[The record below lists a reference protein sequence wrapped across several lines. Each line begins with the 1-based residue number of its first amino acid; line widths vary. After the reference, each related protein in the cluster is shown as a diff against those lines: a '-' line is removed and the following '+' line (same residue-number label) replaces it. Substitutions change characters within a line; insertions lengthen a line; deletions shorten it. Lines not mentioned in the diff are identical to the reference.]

1 MNKKLRGLMPG
12 ATKPGMKKKKPKKPK
27 MPKM

>member
-12 ATKPGMKKKKPKKPK
+12 APKPGMKKKKAKVPKKPK
-27 MPKM
+27 Y